1 MKSERL
7 DSLVRKLT
15 PSIRET
21 KLNLIYKELVNGPL
35 FDSLSNNII
44 STIKTK
50 I

>member
-21 KLNLIYKELVNGPL
+21 KLNCSLIVPY
-35 FDSLSNNII
+35 FF
-44 STIKTK
+44 
-50 I
+50 